1 MLESA
6 AEVYDGGFTDELAEY
21 AECRESSEVARWGER
36 WKTERTEAAKELALL
51 LVEAVRARGVRR
63 GEEGGGRT

>member
-21 AECRESSEVARWGER
+21 AEWREAAEVARWGVR
-36 WKTERTEAAKELALL
+36 WKTERTEAAKEGLLGRGAL
-51 LVEAVRARGVRR
+51 GVGERR
-63 GEEGGGRT
+63 GEGEGGR

>member
-21 AECRESSEVARWGER
+21 AERRDAAEVARCGER
-36 WKTERTEAAKELALL
+36 WKTERTEAAKELALR
-51 LVEAVRARGVRR
+51 AGAAARGVRR
-63 GEEGGGRT
+63 GEEGGGSWC

>member
-21 AECRESSEVARWGER
+21 AERRELVEAARWGER

-51 LVEAVRARGVRR
+51 EAGWAARGVRR
-63 GEEGGGRT
+63 GEGEGG